1 MNNIKFKIATKQDA
15 QIIKNLINQMY
26 GIEYEVR
33 DNTEIAQAIDNKTEI
48 YILAYVDDKC
58 IGFSGASLNNDYYA
72 DIITPDIAIIDYIYT
87 DENSRNISV
96 SFELIALLLKELVNM
111 GVKQSI
117 MQVQTFNKQ
126 RFFHYALSDKNI
138 IKATTL
144 EKNGQNYDDQILLIE
159 DLNKVAN
166 MSLRELMLKAHKYS
180 VDEKVIYKAKK

>member
-1 MNNIKFKIATKQDA
+1 MNKIICKKATKQDA

-33 DNTEIAQAIDNKTEI
+33 DNTKIAQAIDNKTEI

-72 DIITPDIAIIDYIYT
+72 DIITPDIAVIDYIYS
-87 DENSRNISV
+87 DENSRNISI

-111 GVKQSI
+111 GVKKSI

-126 RFFHYALSDKNI
+126 RFFHYAFSDKNI

-180 VDEKVIYKAKK
+180 IEDKEINKE